1 LTEAN
6 VQNVV
11 GENASIYDLS
21 IYDDYSVYVAPGH
34 TTVFYFEPYYRRLSE
49 VYGEDIPGQD
59 WIRSHL
65 QTSIVLDVVL
75 IERWI
80 LTILNRQLSTLTY
93 DLTELNAFKQ
103 SLLLALDEYHN
114 IALTYGEAQDIVRRA
129 RQMMGTEELYQG
141 VMQKLGI
148 LERLIEVGETRRH
161 AWRDRLLKAGT
172 VLVTLL
178 LGLPVASQA
187 TKVIVGWDPVP
198 LPSDDGWVP
207 AVFNAVVRFT
217 QSHPAEVTIAF
228 YVGSLSIVLPL
239 VLLSLLPSRA
249 RRQVISTDESG
260 PAFAKGF
267 TWHRGIVWHDESSD
281 AAKQFTDESRFDRPS
296 D

>member
-1 LTEAN
+1 
-6 VQNVV
+6 
-11 GENASIYDLS
+11 
-21 IYDDYSVYVAPGH
+21 
-34 TTVFYFEPYYRRLSE
+34 
-49 VYGEDIPGQD
+49 
-59 WIRSHL
+59 
-65 QTSIVLDVVL
+65 
-75 IERWI
+75 
-80 LTILNRQLSTLTY
+80 
-93 DLTELNAFKQ
+93 
-103 SLLLALDEYHN
+103 
-114 IALTYGEAQDIVRRA
+114 
-129 RQMMGTEELYQG
+129 MMGTEELYQG